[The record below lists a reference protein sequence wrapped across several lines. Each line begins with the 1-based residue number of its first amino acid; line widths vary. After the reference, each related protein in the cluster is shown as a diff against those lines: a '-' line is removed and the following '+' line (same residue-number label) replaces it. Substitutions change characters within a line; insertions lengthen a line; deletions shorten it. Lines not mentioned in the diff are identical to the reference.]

1 VSLEILDASVA
12 IKWFVAEEP
21 GRAEALR
28 ILDRVRDAP
37 QGFAVPELFF
47 DEMLAVLVR
56 LAGDDATAVRGYID
70 ALQDLGLERIGNGRE
85 MLARAAEIACTYG
98 LTGYDAI
105 LRCERRAG
113 ERALA
118 HRGPPRSPSDRTAP
132 HLPRRVSGLKDCVVL
147 PGTHR

>member
-1 VSLEILDASVA
+1 MSLEILDASVA

-21 GRAEALR
+21 GRTEALQ

-85 MLARAAEIACTYG
+85 MLARAAEIACTHG

-105 LRCERRAG
+105 YAASADLVGGHWVTADLR
-113 ERALA
+113 A
-118 HRGPPRSPSDRTAP
+118 HRRIERLRISRAVCQG
-132 HLPRRVSGLKDCVVL
+132 
-147 PGTHR
+147 